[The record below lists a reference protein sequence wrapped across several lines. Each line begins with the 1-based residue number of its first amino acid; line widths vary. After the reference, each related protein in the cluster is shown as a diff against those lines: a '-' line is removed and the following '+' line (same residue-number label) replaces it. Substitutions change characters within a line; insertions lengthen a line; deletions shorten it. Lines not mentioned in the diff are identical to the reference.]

1 MEYIYHHL
9 GLGDHII
16 CNGLVREIIKKN
28 FFESY
33 KLIVKKYN
41 LPSVKFMFRD
51 IENLLLEEV
60 CNDQEADELIFKS
73 NKPFKKIGFQG
84 AYGNVAWDESFYRQ
98 CGIDFN
104 KRWSSFKYVRN
115 LIMEDNLY
123 KTLNPTREKY
133 VLIHNKGS
141 DGIDRIDYNNV
152 NNSIK
157 KIFVEKCTDT
167 IFDYTKLIENAEE
180 VHCVSSSFIAL
191 VDSLD
196 IKNEIFFH
204 NKNVRADS
212 NFSLKLKWKII

>member
-1 MEYIYHHL
+1 
-9 GLGDHII
+9 
-16 CNGLVREIIKKN
+16 
-28 FFESY
+28 
-33 KLIVKKYN
+33 
-41 LPSVKFMFRD
+41 MFRD